1 MRRAL
6 AVPLAAVAYATTGC
20 GGGHPPLSTLC
31 VQGEEP
37 IVRALQRAPANVALA
52 DGTPLSQC
60 VAGARDAG
68 DLQSF
73 GVLVVHVADRLA
85 DRALRDRRAALRL
98 GYLIGAAER
107 GAAHSNGIHAELVHR
122 LEVTARRVPGDSSA
136 TLERGRRA
144 GQRSG

>member
-6 AVPLAAVAYATTGC
+6 AVPLAAVALAGAGC
-20 GGGHPPLSTLC
+20 RDDHPPLSPLC
-31 VQGEEP
+31 VDSESA
-37 IVRALQRAPANVALA
+37 IARALERAPGNVALA

-60 VAGARDAG
+60 VARALDSG

-73 GVLVVHVADRLA
+73 GALVVHVADQLA
-85 DRALRDRRAALRL
+85 ERARRDPRAALRL
-98 GYLIGAAER
+98 GFLIGAAER

-122 LEVTARRVPGDSSA
+122 LQATARRVPPGASA

-144 GQRSG
+144 GERRG